1 MKFYCCSEAMLN
13 YSIITGGPSLQM
25 RVVPLHT
32 VVLRLHNSPNLRI
45 CSRLGSQEVFS
56 FAALSSIYPK
66 NHLNCNQLARKPHVR
81 EPRKHTLEAT

>member
-1 MKFYCCSEAMLN
+1 MKFYCCSEVMLN

-45 CSRLGSQEVFS
+45 CSRLISQEVFS
-56 FAALSSIYPK
+56 FAALSSIHPK
-66 NHLNCNQLARKPHVR
+66 NHLNCNQLTWKPHVR
-81 EPRKHTLEAT
+81 ELRKHTLEA